1 LLLGAVLP
9 AFGAMLAAL
18 GKTRHVELFF
28 LISSPGYAYY
38 LALDSAYKTLQSQF
52 WTAQIVIHGLAWLCL
67 ALASVIVPRSW
78 QDRAVGGQSLRWK
91 ERWQLWSFGALPERT
106 AFRRRLL
113 EINPFFWLASRIRSR
128 PAFVWAFLGLV
139 GCCWLWGVAKFRR
152 EWLNDGVYVTT
163 AIISNL
169 VLRCWFAGESTRQLG
184 EERKAGALELLLST
198 PLTVPEILR
207 GVRLALVRQF
217 LGPVTAVLLLECIF
231 LWTILRES
239 LPSGERTF
247 IVELWVAGMVM
258 FIADLCALYWI
269 GMWQGLV
276 AKNPARAASASLSRV
291 LVVPWLLIA
300 VVMLLLGLAS
310 MRGVREPEPFPNF
323 FLGLWFVLG
332 LIVDFGFAAYA
343 RQKLLTEFRV
353 AAQQR
358 YELQKGFWQR
368 LFGKAPADAGKVPII
383 IEPAR
388 PG

>member
-1 LLLGAVLP
+1 
-9 AFGAMLAAL
+9 
-18 GKTRHVELFF
+18 
-28 LISSPGYAYY
+28 
-38 LALDSAYKTLQSQF
+38 
-52 WTAQIVIHGLAWLCL
+52 
-67 ALASVIVPRSW
+67 
-78 QDRAVGGQSLRWK
+78 
-91 ERWQLWSFGALPERT
+91 
-106 AFRRRLL
+106 
-113 EINPFFWLASRIRSR
+113 
-128 PAFVWAFLGLV
+128 
-139 GCCWLWGVAKFRR
+139 
-152 EWLNDGVYVTT
+152 
-163 AIISNL
+163 
-169 VLRCWFAGESTRQLG
+169 
-184 EERKAGALELLLST
+184 
-198 PLTVPEILR
+198 
-207 GVRLALVRQF
+207 
-217 LGPVTAVLLLECIF
+217 
-231 LWTILRES
+231 
-239 LPSGERTF
+239 
-247 IVELWVAGMVM
+247 MVM

-291 LVVPWLLIA
+291 LIVPWLLIA

-343 RQKLLTEFRV
+343 RQKLLTEFKV